1 MSATHD
7 LENHCLMRHLLRQTR
22 ERSKRCD
29 TFIEQ
34 GVYGHVLAGGG
45 EDALLAILHG
55 HDNYLRKN
63 MTLSRCR
70 RSPYQGDDVLKG
82 LNDGLSLLLV

>member
-1 MSATHD
+1 
-7 LENHCLMRHLLRQTR
+7 MRHLLRQTR

-34 GVYGHVLAGGG
+34 GVYDHVLAGDD
-45 EDALLAILHG
+45 ENALLAILHD

-70 RSPYQGDDVLKG
+70 KFLY
-82 LNDGLSLLLV
+82 